1 MRELEKI
8 PVTSPASIEVF
19 HELLSHGPLARVEIA
34 RRLGLSQAAVTKA
47 IAPLSEAGYVQ
58 EADETDAKTSVGAE
72 KAEGDH
78 SPVKGRPVSPLEV
91 VGERAYVIGIKITAS
106 RLFEVLTDIS
116 GQILWT
122 YECDFSSHSVEDALD
137 RIEACTSQARCWAKK
152 HGISEITGVGLAIS
166 GDISRTDGEVRNSP
180 LLGWTHIDICQLLS
194 QRIGLPVCVE
204 NDVRALTCAERLF
217 GEGKES
223 NSWAIVTLGEG
234 IGCGLFLN
242 GAVLA
247 GAYGVAGEIG
257 HLPLA
262 SMESIC
268 SCGRRG
274 CVESIASAPAICAR
288 MEHLTGKKWELCEV
302 ADAYEQGESHAQ
314 HVIGE
319 ADRAV
324 ASALATLTNLLG
336 PEKIILSGESVS
348 YVADSSTRL
357 NNLQKMFRSQIF
369 GAAAECELVLL
380 THTFVDWARGAAA
393 CVISEIARRPL

>member
-58 EADETDAKTSVGAE
+58 EAEETDAKTSVGAE

-137 RIEACTSQARCWAKK
+137 RIEACTSQARRWAKK

-194 QRIGLPVCVE
+194 QRIGLPV
-204 NDVRALTCAERLF
+204 
-217 GEGKES
+217 
-223 NSWAIVTLGEG
+223 
-234 IGCGLFLN
+234 
-242 GAVLA
+242 
-247 GAYGVAGEIG
+247 
-257 HLPLA
+257 
-262 SMESIC
+262 
-268 SCGRRG
+268 
-274 CVESIASAPAICAR
+274 
-288 MEHLTGKKWELCEV
+288 
-302 ADAYEQGESHAQ
+302 
-314 HVIGE
+314 
-319 ADRAV
+319 
-324 ASALATLTNLLG
+324 
-336 PEKIILSGESVS
+336 
-348 YVADSSTRL
+348 
-357 NNLQKMFRSQIF
+357 
-369 GAAAECELVLL
+369 
-380 THTFVDWARGAAA
+380 
-393 CVISEIARRPL
+393 